1 MQEGCVTGNNIIQS
15 RVGVFPAVELTVKA
29 QQLFLMKKKSF
40 YLKLVVCAPIQK
52 FQKKIIALNYF
63 FLEKKVIFFSFLFF
77 LNLLLNVC
85 LLNISVSSSFLAGF
99 WHDGV
104 DSGRGHRVFPRVCS
118 LLAHVFL
125 CPVLGPD
132 HLPLY
137 SLPHWGS
144 QQDLTG
150 PLD

>member
-1 MQEGCVTGNNIIQS
+1 MCHRKQHHSVASGRFPCSGTDSKGTTAFPYKKEKFLFKVS
-15 RVGVFPAVELTVKA
+15 GVCTDSEVSKK
-29 QQLFLMKKKSF
+29 FL
-40 YLKLVVCAPIQK
+40 
-52 FQKKIIALNYF
+52 ALNYF
-63 FLEKKVIFFSFLFF
+63 LEKKNIFFSFLFF